1 VFRQPRDRELIDVF
15 DDVMTHV
22 KALFDG
28 KQRQTLRE
36 QRRARKLARRSG
48 GVTLGSLPAG
58 AAPSS
63 VAGNARAAGPYSGR
77 IRQAAADR
85 DEIGRLMD
93 LMPSSERARLAEVTR
108 SASALFERIQGLAVS
123 LNELDR
129 SLAPGA
135 VETIEAEITRLESAA
150 NPLDRAASE
159 DRVRRLAYLRRQR
172 RAMVDLAQRHESVA
186 GKLETCAVA
195 LQNMR
200 LDMMRLRM
208 GDQTHQNIT
217 TLANNALSLADSV
230 DNALYVADEMG
241 RIGQRPSARSSAGP

>member
-1 VFRQPRDRELIDVF
+1 
-15 DDVMTHV
+15 
-22 KALFDG
+22 
-28 KQRQTLRE
+28 
-36 QRRARKLARRSG
+36 
-48 GVTLGSLPAG
+48 
-58 AAPSS
+58 
-63 VAGNARAAGPYSGR
+63 
-77 IRQAAADR
+77 
-85 DEIGRLMD
+85 
-93 LMPSSERARLAEVTR
+93 VTR

-123 LNELDR
+123 LNELER

-135 VETIEAEITRLESAA
+135 VEMIEAEIARLESAA

-172 RAMVDLAQRHESVA
+172 RAMVDLAQRRESVA